1 MSYDTWTESFADA
14 SQLEQERDNADQDDW
29 NNELR
34 RDREILLEDLSMVER
49 FRRFYPEGI
58 DAA

>member
-1 MSYDTWTESFADA
+1 MSDHWTESHAADDV
-14 SQLEQERDNADQDDW
+14 LEQERANADHDDW

-34 RDREILLEDLSMVER
+34 RDRELLLEDLSMVER